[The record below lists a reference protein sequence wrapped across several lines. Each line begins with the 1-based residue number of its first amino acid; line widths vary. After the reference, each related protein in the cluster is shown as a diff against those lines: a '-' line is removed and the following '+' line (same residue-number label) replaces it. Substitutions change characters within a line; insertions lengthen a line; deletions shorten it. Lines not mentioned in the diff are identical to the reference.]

1 MKKNKY
7 IAVISGFISF
17 FIIGGIIYSYD
28 NKVAHRTFNE
38 YIVRFA
44 EENYENYFPSSYEI
58 NFTSDNTKYKGIA
71 VIEDD
76 WIEGEWFEI
85 TEGEEEYTIL
95 KWIIHG
101 GYSAD
106 EPEIPASVRHFYDPV
121 ELVGVKYLTNEGT
134 VWENHYP
141 NPRTDAIEWA
151 MGDNVGD
158 INKWTL
164 LKGKEFL
171 VRALETTDEE
181 TKNTNIAKAF
191 RCLGEVLHN
200 TGDMGC
206 PAHTRNDSHA
216 APIGYKG
223 GAIFGSPDPYEEMFH
238 RSYIPRFM
246 EDDPDPDL
254 KSFFDNATTIRS
266 INEKLAEFTNANFF
280 TEETMNGMGYELIT
294 PKNEEG
300 TYPSPLLQAFDYNS
314 DDYTYSKILPY
325 NNFKIIMAKDKS
337 YWGWGRTYPYIDR
350 ECVRNQAQYLVPNI
364 ICAGA
369 NVVRLFIP
377 QFEVEIK
384 SDSSSGEV
392 EGVVI
397 HNQTAEYSSEI
408 AYSGKIFIYDNK
420 NLKKIGEVSCQNGEF
435 IGTVSNLGAY
445 DEIYAELEMAGIN
458 IRSEI
463 YYLNNKYTVTGC
475 YIVVRDIDGNFRTNY
490 PDDSVPVSFWSG
502 AHSAGFPK
510 EHNAIVNFTGTTLTQ
525 TNSHLGNDGNYYTGS
540 TTINFDDDFENVL
553 NFTVQATIT
562 NDELSWIRNSS
573 LSGQNI
579 PIDST
584 YPNIIFKVNGPET
597 CSKITGMTWSDSR
610 RTHTDTLLPGWTCNS
625 DSEMEIWVFTM

>member
-1 MKKNKY
+1 MEIIKIIRGKVMKINKC

-17 FIIGGIIYSYD
+17 FMIGGIIYPYD

-38 YIVRFA
+38 YIIKFA
-44 EENYENYFPSSYEI
+44 EENFENYFPSNHKV

-71 VIEDD
+71 VT
-76 WIEGEWFEI
+76 EGGWFDI
-85 TEGEEEYTIL
+85 TEKEEEHTIL
-95 KWIIHG
+95 DWIIHG

-106 EPEIPASVRHFYDPV
+106 EPEVPASVRHFYDPV

-141 NPRTDAIEWA
+141 NPHTDAIEWA
-151 MGDNVGD
+151 MGDTIGD
-158 INKWTL
+158 VNKWTL
-164 LKGKEFL
+164 LQGKEYL
-171 VRALETTDEE
+171 VKALEATDEE
-181 TKNTNIAKAF
+181 IKNTNFAKAF

-216 APIGYKG
+216 APIGYTG
-223 GAIFGSPDPYEEMFH
+223 GAIFGSPDPYEELFLP
-238 RSYIPRFM
+238 SFIQTFW

-280 TEETMNGMGYELIT
+280 TEETINGLGYKFIT
-294 PKNEEG
+294 PINVEG
-300 TYPSPLLQAFDYNS
+300 TYPSPLLQDFDYNS

-337 YWGWGRTYPYIDR
+337 FLGRTYPYIDR
-350 ECVRNQAQYLVPNI
+350 ECVRNQAEYLVPNI

-377 QFEVEIK
+377 QFEVKIK
-384 SDSSSGEV
+384 SASSSGEV
-392 EGVVI
+392 EGIVI
-397 HNQTAEYSSEI
+397 HKQTGEYTSEI

-420 NLKKIGEVSCQNGEF
+420 TLKKIGDVSCQNGEF
-435 IGTVSNLGAY
+435 SGTVSNLGAY

-463 YYLNNKYTVTGC
+463 FGDPECT
-475 YIVVRDIDGNFRTNY
+475 YI
-490 PDDSVPVSFWSG
+490 
-502 AHSAGFPK
+502 
-510 EHNAIVNFTGTTLTQ
+510 
-525 TNSHLGNDGNYYTGS
+525 
-540 TTINFDDDFENVL
+540 
-553 NFTVQATIT
+553 
-562 NDELSWIRNSS
+562 
-573 LSGQNI
+573 
-579 PIDST
+579 
-584 YPNIIFKVNGPET
+584 
-597 CSKITGMTWSDSR
+597 
-610 RTHTDTLLPGWTCNS
+610 S
-625 DSEMEIWVFTM
+625 DSEALYKKPTREVCELNDGVWTDVHNLIIDLCSYECNANWYDANRICTLPTIEQWEEVDPSDCSQYYIENSWSSSSDNSNDTKAWVSNCGIAGHFSYTEGKFYDDKAVRCIQGEQ